1 MKRTGGQIL
10 VQALKIHEVDTVF
23 CVPGES
29 YLAVIDSLSDSED
42 EITVVTCR
50 HENGAAFMG
59 EAYGKLTGNPGITFV
74 TRGPGACNG
83 SIGVH
88 TAMQDSSPMIMFIG
102 QVPRKFRQREAFQ
115 EVDYESMFA
124 PLAKWVV
131 EVNDAALLPQIIS
144 EAFSRSTSGRPGP
157 VIVSLPEDILTDE
170 VEVNDLPKFN
180 KIKIP
185 PQNVKINKLYNL
197 LSKSKRP
204 LVIVGGGGWSD
215 HASKQLVA
223 FAKKNN
229 LPVASSFRAV
239 DIFDNN
245 HPNYV
250 GEIGIGA
257 NPNLAQRVR
266 EADLLIVIGARLGE
280 ITTQGYTLL
289 SPPKPKQSLI
299 HIYPDKQELGRVYK
313 PDLGIYS
320 DVESFFKV
328 VSNGE
333 TSERIVWDEWTREA
347 RKDFKS
353 WVKPKSVPGNLNLG
367 EIFNRLRDLIPDDTI
382 FTSDAGNFAGWAG
395 RYLPFHSYKSF
406 LGATNGAMGYGL
418 PAAVSAKVACP
429 DATVICYVGDGGI
442 LMTGNELATAV
453 HHGLKIIVIIANNS
467 MYGTIRMHQE
477 REYPGRKF
485 ATDLSNPDFV
495 EWAQSF
501 GVKGERVEDTSQFE
515 PALKRAL
522 NNTGPTVI
530 EILVSQELLSTN
542 MTLTEIRESI
552 KSS

>member
-10 VQALKIHEVDTVF
+10 VQALKIHGVDTVF

-29 YLAVIDSLSDSED
+29 YLAVIDSLSDAED
-42 EITVVTCR
+42 EIRVITCR

-59 EAYGKLTGNPGITFV
+59 EAYGKLTGNPGVTFV

-88 TAMQDSSPMIMFIG
+88 TAMQDSSPMIMFVG
-102 QVPRKFRQREAFQ
+102 QVPKEFRKREAFQ

-170 VEVNDLPKFN
+170 VEVNDLLKFD
-180 KIKIP
+180 KVITRP
-185 PQNVKINKLYNL
+185 DNVKITNFFNL
-197 LSKSKRP
+197 LSKSQKP

-215 HASKQLVA
+215 HTSKELIT
-223 FAKKNN
+223 FATKNN

-239 DIFDNN
+239 DIFNNN

-280 ITTQGYTLL
+280 ITTQGYTLI
-289 SPPKPKQSLI
+289 SPPKPKQSLV
-299 HIYPDKQELGRVYK
+299 HVYPDVKELGRVYR
-313 PDLGIYS
+313 PDLGINS
-320 DVESFFKV
+320 DVESFIKV
-328 VSNGE
+328 VSNRE
-333 TSERIVWDEWTREA
+333 ALEKIVWDEWTTDA

-353 WVKPKSVPGNLNLG
+353 WVEPKSVPGDLNLG
-367 EIFNRLRDLIPDDTI
+367 KIFNSLRDLVPDDTI

-395 RYLPFHSYKSF
+395 RYLPFHSYRTF

-453 HHGLKIIVIIANNS
+453 HHDLKVIVIIANNS

-495 EWAQSF
+495 GWAQSF
-501 GVKGERVEDTSQFE
+501 GVEGERVEETRQFE

-522 NNTGPTVI
+522 KNTGPTVI

-552 KSS
+552 KPS

>member
-10 VQALKIHEVDTVF
+10 VQALKIHGVDTVF

-29 YLAVIDSLSDSED
+29 YLAVIDSLSDAED
-42 EITVVTCR
+42 EIRVITCR

-59 EAYGKLTGNPGITFV
+59 EAYGKLTGNPGVTFV

-88 TAMQDSSPMIMFIG
+88 TAMQDSSPMIMFVG
-102 QVPRKFRQREAFQ
+102 QVPKEFRKREAFQ

-170 VEVNDLPKFN
+170 VEVNDLLKFD
-180 KIKIP
+180 KVITRP
-185 PQNVKINKLYNL
+185 DNVKITNFFNL
-197 LSKSKRP
+197 LSKSQKP

-215 HASKQLVA
+215 HTSKELIT
-223 FAKKNN
+223 FATKNN

-239 DIFDNN
+239 DIFNNN

-280 ITTQGYTLL
+280 ITTQGYTLI
-289 SPPKPKQSLI
+289 SPPKPKQSLV
-299 HIYPDKQELGRVYK
+299 HVYPDVKELGRVYR
-313 PDLGIYS
+313 PDLGINS
-320 DVESFFKV
+320 DVESFIKV
-328 VSNGE
+328 VSNRE
-333 TSERIVWDEWTREA
+333 ALEKIVWDEWTTDA

-353 WVKPKSVPGNLNLG
+353 WVEPKSVPGDLNLG
-367 EIFNRLRDLIPDDTI
+367 KIFNSLRDLVPDDTI

-395 RYLPFHSYKSF
+395 RYLPFHSYRTF

-453 HHGLKIIVIIANNS
+453 HHALKVIVIIANNS

-495 EWAQSF
+495 GWAQSF
-501 GVKGERVEDTSQFE
+501 GVEGERVEETRQFE

-522 NNTGPTVI
+522 KNTGPTVI

-552 KSS
+552 KPS